1 MKKTPEPIRSFT
13 WPHYTFAQ
21 KVFLPGLF
29 RLLGGWRVF
38 GREKVPLKG
47 GALVCSN
54 HTSFLDP
61 PVLGAALP
69 RRTYYFAKK
78 ELFEIPI
85 FGSIIRKC
93 YAFPV
98 EREVGDREAVRN
110 AIRLVSEGE
119 LLILFPEGG
128 RSPDGTLQAGGIGAA
143 LIASRGGVPILPAAV
158 RGSDKAL
165 PLHAKFLH
173 RAKVS
178 VAFGDPIY
186 PEGEKLTKEQLQELT
201 DRLMVQIAALQ
212 QQLEEAA
219 RGR

>member
-1 MKKTPEPIRSFT
+1 MKKTPEPVRSFT
-13 WPHYTFAQ
+13 WPHYTFMR
-21 KVFLPGLF
+21 KVFLPALF
-29 RLLGGWRVF
+29 HLLGGWRVF
-38 GREKVPLKG
+38 GRQRVPMKG

-54 HTSFLDP
+54 HVSFLDP

-110 AIRLVSEGE
+110 AIRLVQQGE

-128 RSPDGTLQAGGIGAA
+128 RSPDGTLQPGGIGAA

-158 RGSDKAL
+158 RGSDKSL
-165 PLHAKFLH
+165 SLQAKFLH
-173 RAKVS
+173 RAKLS
-178 VAFGDPIY
+178 VAFGDPIH
-186 PEGEKLTKEQLQELT
+186 PEGEKLTKGQLQELT
-201 DRLMVQIAALQ
+201 DRVMVQIAALQ

-219 RGR
+219 QRR